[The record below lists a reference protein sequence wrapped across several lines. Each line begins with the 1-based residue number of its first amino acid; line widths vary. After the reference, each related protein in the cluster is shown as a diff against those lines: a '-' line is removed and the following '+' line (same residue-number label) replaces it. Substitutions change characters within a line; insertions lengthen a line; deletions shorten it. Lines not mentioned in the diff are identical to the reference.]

1 MISLLKIKWPLKH
14 IQVSAEYTYSSNKH
28 FQPGLGF
35 CGVIKMFVYIK
46 YPWSFSYRTLSNSVF
61 YFNTKPTAHLTSRPT
76 IKKKRKTMDLL
87 KVFGWI
93 WLYFEKSSYFIAVNI
108 IKLATYLTDV
118 QPIARTHKQT
128 RAPYVAGERERK
140 LFCMNTL
147 NCRMMEKLNA
157 FVGCIY
163 YSIPKSQVKINFLL
177 TQQLLRHFITLKSIG
192 GVFIKGTDIVKL
204 ISNIRK
210 MYLK

>member
-1 MISLLKIKWPLKH
+1 
-14 IQVSAEYTYSSNKH
+14 
-28 FQPGLGF
+28 
-35 CGVIKMFVYIK
+35 
-46 YPWSFSYRTLSNSVF
+46 
-61 YFNTKPTAHLTSRPT
+61 
-76 IKKKRKTMDLL
+76 MDLL
-87 KVFGWI
+87 NVFGWI
-93 WLYFEKSSYFIAVNI
+93 WVYFEKSSYFIAVNT

-118 QPIARTHKQT
+118 QPIARIREQT

-140 LFCMNTL
+140 LVCMNTL

-157 FVGCIY
+157 FAGCIY
-163 YSIPKSQVKINFLL
+163 FSI
-177 TQQLLRHFITLKSIG
+177 LRHFITLKSIG